1 MTLFDADRGQSLGH
15 ATYPESE
22 QPIDAPHAGWAEQA
36 PSMWWDH
43 FVSGFQALM
52 KASGADPDSI
62 QAIGIAYQMHG
73 LVCVERDREVVRPSI
88 IWCDSRASSYGDA
101 AFDEIGHAKCL
112 SRTLNSPANFT
123 AAKLAWVRH
132 NEPEIYDR
140 IDKFMLPG
148 DYIAMRLT
156 GEVNTTASG
165 LSEGVLWDFPRRAVS
180 EEVLKACGIEASLV
194 PDLVPSIGYQGTI
207 MKDVAQQL
215 GLNSTV
221 QITYRGGDQPN
232 NALSLNVLAPGHIA
246 ATAGTSGVMYAVSD
260 QDVADPDLKVNTFLH
275 LNDDEANKRNGIL
288 LCVNGAG
295 SMYRWTR
302 QLTETATYEEMN
314 DLASRCGPGAEG
326 VVVFPFGNGSE
337 RILGNRNPGASL
349 LGLDVNRHDS
359 SHVARAAMEGVAFA
373 MKLGF
378 DVFRTLDVSP
388 ETVAAGSANMFL
400 SPLFRSIFANVTQTS
415 LALYN
420 TSGSEGAARA
430 AAVGS
435 GYFSSLEEALAS
447 IEVIEEIDPQQS
459 ESSRYLELYERWKT
473 RLEAHVQ

>member
-1 MTLFDADRGQSLGH
+1 
-15 ATYPESE
+15 
-22 QPIDAPHAGWAEQA
+22 
-36 PSMWWDH
+36 MWWDH
-43 FVSGFQALM
+43 FVDAFHALI
-52 KASGADPDSI
+52 KASGAAADSI

-73 LVCVERDREVVRPSI
+73 LVCVDKDREVVRPSI
-88 IWCDSRASSYGDA
+88 IWCDSRASGYGDA

-123 AAKLAWVRH
+123 AAKLSWVRH
-132 NEPEIYDR
+132 NEPETYDR

-165 LSEGVLWDFPRRAVS
+165 LSEAILWDFPRRTVS
-180 EEVLKACGIEASLV
+180 GDVLRACGIDENLV
-194 PDLVPSIGYQGTI
+194 PDLVPSIGHQGTI
-207 MKDVAQQL
+207 LREVAQEF
-215 GLNSTV
+215 GLRSDV
-221 QITYRGGDQPN
+221 QVSYRGGDQPN
-232 NALSLNVLAPGHIA
+232 NALSLNVLAPGEIA

-260 QDVADPDLKVNTFLH
+260 EDVADPDLKVNTFLH
-275 LNDDEANKRNGIL
+275 LNDAAGIKRNGIL

-295 SMYRWTR
+295 SMYRWIR
-302 QLTETATYEEMN
+302 QLTATATYEEMN

-373 MKLGF
+373 MNLGF
-378 DVFRTLDVSP
+378 DVFRTLGVSP

-435 GYFSSLEEALAS
+435 GYYSSLEEALAS
-447 IEVIEEIDPQQS
+447 IEVIEKVDPEDPEHS

-473 RLEAHVQ
+473 SLEEHVQ